1 MIRNQ
6 ALCDPYSVV
15 SQYIEDVAQEN
26 QWASSESV
34 QILSVGHLQG
44 FPEEASAT
52 QTYTDA
58 FKCVQDEPPGVCK
71 WNTLSFTILG
81 LIIASL
87 KEWQKSPDVEGGSA
101 EAVGAAKHNKNK
113 YL

>member
-1 MIRNQ
+1 MILNQ

-15 SQYIEDVAQEN
+15 SQYVEDVAQQN

-52 QTYTDA
+52 QTYVNV
-58 FKCVQDEPPGVCK
+58 FKRIQDEAPG
-71 WNTLSFTILG
+71 
-81 LIIASL
+81 
-87 KEWQKSPDVEGGSA
+87 DVS
-101 EAVGAAKHNKNK
+101 
-113 YL
+113 